1 MCLQETKAHLD
12 QLPAALKDIEGYH
25 SFFSTPERKGYSG
38 VGLYTKTKPESV
50 SFGLAVEEYDKEGRV
65 LVADYGRF
73 VLINIYFPNGQ
84 SSGER
89 LQYKME
95 FYDHF
100 LEFVEKIKASG
111 KGIVLCG
118 DLNTAHTEIDLARPE
133 PNKGT
138 SGFLPIEREWM
149 DKFISHGYKDTF
161 RMFNQEPENYTYWD
175 QMTRARDRNVGWR
188 IDYFFVDDAFSAQVT
203 NAYILADVMGSDQHP
218 TKIVL
223 KYPPSGPKINLPPPA
238 STCFRAPTLTGAM
251 SASPAR
257 SAATRVASSG
267 TDRKSKKVKFT
278 LLSSYRPLAGWK

>member
-1 MCLQETKAHLD
+1 M
-12 QLPAALKDIEGYH
+12 G
-25 SFFSTPERKGYSG
+25 
-38 VGLYTKTKPESV
+38 
-50 SFGLAVEEYDKEGRV
+50 VEEFDKEGRV
-65 LVADYGRF
+65 LVADYVRF

-84 SSGER
+84 SSSER

-188 IDYFFVDDAFSAQVT
+188 IDYFFVDDAFSSQVT
-203 NAYILADVMGSDQHP
+203 NAYILARVMGSDHCP
-218 TKIVL
+218 VGID
-223 KYPPSGPKINLPPPA
+223 IA
-238 STCFRAPTLTGAM
+238 
-251 SASPAR
+251 
-257 SAATRVASSG
+257 
-267 TDRKSKKVKFT
+267 
-278 LLSSYRPLAGWK
+278 

>member
-1 MCLQETKAHLD
+1 MAETIRAMSWNVNGIRAAHKKGFVEWLGQTNPDIMCLQETKAHLD
-12 QLPAALKDIEGYH
+12 QLPAALKEIEGYH
-25 SFFSTPERKGYSG
+25 SFFSTPEKKGYSG
-38 VGLYTKTKPESV
+38 VGLYTKTEPEQV
-50 SFGLAVEEYDKEGRV
+50 SFGLGVEEFDKEGRV

-84 SSGER
+84 SSSER

-111 KGIVLCG
+111 KSIVLCG

-161 RMFNQEPENYTYWD
+161 RMFNQEPENYT
-175 QMTRARDRNVGWR
+175 
-188 IDYFFVDDAFSAQVT
+188 
-203 NAYILADVMGSDQHP
+203 
-218 TKIVL
+218 
-223 KYPPSGPKINLPPPA
+223 
-238 STCFRAPTLTGAM
+238 
-251 SASPAR
+251 
-257 SAATRVASSG
+257 
-267 TDRKSKKVKFT
+267 
-278 LLSSYRPLAGWK
+278 

>member
-1 MCLQETKAHLD
+1 MAETIRAISWNVNGIRAAHKKGFVEWLGQTNPDIMCLQETKAHLD
-12 QLPAALKDIEGYH
+12 QLPAALKEIEGYH

-38 VGLYTKTKPESV
+38 VGLYTKTEPEQV
-50 SFGLAVEEYDKEGRV
+50 SFGLGVEEFDKEGRV

-84 SSGER
+84 SSSER

-188 IDYFFVDDAFSAQVT
+188 IDYFFVDDAFSSQVT
-203 NAYILADVMGSDQHP
+203 NAYILADVMGSDHCP
-218 TKIVL
+218 VGIDIV
-223 KYPPSGPKINLPPPA
+223 
-238 STCFRAPTLTGAM
+238 
-251 SASPAR
+251 
-257 SAATRVASSG
+257 
-267 TDRKSKKVKFT
+267 
-278 LLSSYRPLAGWK
+278 